1 MAFNNL
7 FYIWELHLFIQQI
20 LMKQAL
26 SAKYSMGV
34 TDTALNKNDKYSALL
49 RFTANFKK

>member
-20 LMKQAL
+20 LMKHVL

-34 TDTALNKNDKYSALL
+34 IDTAVNKNDKYSALL
-49 RFTANFKK
+49 RFTANLKK